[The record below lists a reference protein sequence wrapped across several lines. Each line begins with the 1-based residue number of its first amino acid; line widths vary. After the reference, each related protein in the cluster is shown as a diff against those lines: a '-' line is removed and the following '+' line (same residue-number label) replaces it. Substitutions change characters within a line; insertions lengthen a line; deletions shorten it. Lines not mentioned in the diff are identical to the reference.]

1 MFDLFNVRLVYKE
14 IYKLVNE
21 NSRFKSHLF
30 YSRNTLSNKKWF
42 DIIMAILDRFKGT
55 LKNDIKIYDSNFE
68 LLAKYYIEK
77 TKNDVLIP
85 NVLSHMLFC

>member
-1 MFDLFNVRLVYKE
+1 MFDLFNVRLVCKE

-21 NSRFKSHLF
+21 NSRF

-42 DIIMAILDRFKGT
+42 NIITATLDRFKGT

-68 LLAKYYIEK
+68 LFAKYYIEK
-77 TKNDVLIP
+77 TKNDLLIP